1 MATEQIETTAEEVTG
16 VVGNGRCS
24 GPGDE
29 VSLLEL
35 LAILAKRKSLIIRTT
50 IAAAVVAAIVS
61 FVIPNRYTATTSL
74 LPPQQP
80 QSLAS
85 ALASQIGGAGMLGAV
100 AGSNLGL
107 KNPNDIYIGM
117 LKSRVVNDALI
128 KRFDLMKVYRDKRL
142 SDARK
147 DLQNATDIQ
156 NGKEGLS
163 QLRWKTRTASA
174 PPISRTLM
182 WMNFAT

>member
-1 MATEQIETTAEEVTG
+1 MTLLKAADVPAQGTKFQ
-16 VVGNGRCS
+16 
-24 GPGDE
+24 
-29 VSLLEL
+29 LLEL

-50 IAAAVVAAIVS
+50 IAAAVVAAIIS
-61 FVIPNRYTATTSL
+61 FLIPNRYTATTSL

-100 AGSNLGL
+100 AGNNLGL

-128 KRFDLMKVYRDKRL
+128 KRFDLMKVYRDKATYQTPARICRMQL
-142 SDARK
+142 IFRMARK
-147 DLQNATDIQ
+147 AS
-156 NGKEGLS
+156 S
-163 QLRWKTRTASA
+163 QLRLKTRTASA

-182 WMNFAT
+182 WKNFAI